1 MASRLKRRL
10 SLAITKVAL
19 GLEDYSIRQ
28 ISAHLSCF
36 HDALLSQPSKR
47 RLNAQ
52 PTNASPI
59 FSSSNVQNKAPI
71 GVFHP
76 PIAESNK
83 AYVDDLEKAY
93 FASNWDIENIPQI
106 NGQSNIS
113 DEVIFQFIHDH

>member
-36 HDALLSQPSKR
+36 HDALPTQPSKR
-47 RLNAQ
+47 LNAHSN
-52 PTNASPI
+52 NASQQ
-59 FSSSNVQNKAPI
+59 FSYSNMQNKAPI

-76 PIAESNK
+76 PVSEPNTI
-83 AYVDDLEKAY
+83 YVEDFEKAY
-93 FASNWDIENIPQI
+93 FASNWDIENIPKF

-113 DEVIFQFIHDH
+113 DEVIFQFIHDQ

>member
-36 HDALLSQPSKR
+36 HDALPSQPSK
-47 RLNAQ
+47 LNAKSKQ
-52 PTNASPI
+52 LCSV
-59 FSSSNVQNKAPI
+59 SNVQNKAPI

-76 PIAESNK
+76 PVSEPNHL
-83 AYVDDLEKAY
+83 YVQGFEKAY
-93 FASNWDIENIPQI
+93 LPTKWDIENIPQI
-106 NGQSNIS
+106 NGQSNVS

>member
-36 HDALLSQPSKR
+36 HDALPTQSSKL
-47 RLNAQ
+47 LNAQ
-52 PTNASPI
+52 PNNASQH
-59 FSSSNVQNKAPI
+59 FSTNNTQNKAPI

-76 PIAESNK
+76 PVSEPNNV
-83 AYVDDLEKAY
+83 YVQDFEKSY
-93 FASNWDIENIPQI
+93 FASNWDIENIPQL